1 MEIYSLDRME
11 QVAGVLSN
19 EGETAVLTSAILKEP
34 LNKMHTLE
42 LEISSL
48 ALDVQH
54 IKEENYLLLKDLSD
68 NWKCFIVREI
78 TEKHSTEEIKEVYAE
93 DSSQELIDYIVR
105 REFKDQSITLQSLL
119 NVILLG
125 SRWQVGAVDTTPAIK
140 FPVETKN
147 KTALEVLYDAVEAFN
162 MEVNFRIEV
171 TGNKI
176 TGRFVDIKKHIGAN
190 YGKRFEYT
198 KDIVSIERKVD
209 SSKIKTACIP
219 EGAVPQETEEER
231 KENKQTTEE
240 VKKPPIDITSIEWK
254 RPTNPID
261 KPKGQDF
268 IEIPE
273 ATAQWGYLKADGSK
287 TARVMYYNN
296 TECLTPE
303 DLINKAYA
311 VLKEA
316 SKPVV
321 NYKLDV
327 VDLFALTGDEELSF
341 EYVNTGDI
349 VTVIDE
355 VFNPPIELRTEI
367 INKETNLLKP
377 EESKVELGSFIRNL
391 VDSKATASLTEQI
404 NSTVSTVT
412 NGLDYIESKVVNVSN
427 DFKKFENNFNSIE
440 LAQNWVKNSDFTNDI
455 KGWNCTG
462 TLTDI
467 ADIPY
472 FTKGVL
478 LQAGQYVKQDITGAV
493 QLISTNITLSA
504 FIKGSG
510 YLEIAVTYKDKKS
523 NLQTEIYKSNLINST
538 SWERFS
544 YTSSIAIKDY
554 MAQITGISIM
564 FTATATTA
572 ITGLQLNLGLM
583 ASKYIKNSSDKFG
596 TGVYEQVKAVTNT
609 AFKQG
614 TGYVYIDEDDGIWV
628 YDKPV
633 NGRPTRATVLKGGM
647 FGIGNWN
654 NQTQSWDIRTFI
666 DGNLVNASCINTGSL
681 SANLLKAGAIQSL
694 DGSVYLNLENG
705 SFTFGGKNGRALE
718 ITENEVRIIHKDG
731 SVTVLDSEDATRNF
745 GNGTCK
751 SYHCLANVIGFTASG
766 NPDSDITIQ
775 LPDEFKG
782 RDFTAQ
788 AVLSDTFT
796 DSWNYGEPWVLQRMV
811 VYVSGQNKEAG
822 TVTVKGYRTDK
833 NYKTGDYRRKP
844 VAGMLIVLA

>member
-34 LNKMHTLE
+34 LNKMHTLD
-42 LEISSL
+42 LKVNSL
-48 ALDVQH
+48 AVDVQH

-273 ATAQWGYLKADGSK
+273 ATAQWGYLKAGGSK

-367 INKETNLLKP
+367 INKETNLLRP

-493 QLISTNITLSA
+493 QLINTNITLSA

-766 NPDSDITIQ
+766 NPDSDITVQ
-775 LPDEFKG
+775 LPDEYKG
-782 RDFTAQ
+782 KDFTAQ

-796 DSWNYGEPWVLQRMV
+796 DSWNMTESWVLQRMV

-822 TVTVKGYRTDK
+822 TVTIKGYRTDK
-833 NYKTGDYRRKP
+833 NYNTGAYRRCP

>member
-34 LNKMHTLE
+34 LNKMHTLD
-42 LEISSL
+42 LEVNSL
-48 ALDVQH
+48 AVDVQH

-119 NVILLG
+119 NVILLS

-231 KENKQTTEE
+231 KENKQATEE

-367 INKETNLLKP
+367 INKETNLLRP

-440 LAQNWVKNSDFTNDI
+440 LAQNWIKNSDFTNEI

-462 TLTDI
+462 TLI
-467 ADIPY
+467 NISDIPY
-472 FTKGVL
+472 FTNGVQ
-478 LQAGQYVKQDITGAV
+478 LQAGQYIKQDITGAV
-493 QLISTNITLSA
+493 QLINTNITLSA

-554 MAQITGISIM
+554 MAQITSISIM

-628 YDKPV
+628 YDKPI

-766 NPDSDITIQ
+766 NPDSDITVQ
-775 LPDEFKG
+775 LPDEYKG
-782 RDFTAQ
+782 KDFTAQ

-796 DSWNYGEPWVLQRMV
+796 DSWNMTESWVLQRMV

-822 TVTVKGYRTDK
+822 TVTIKGYRTDK
-833 NYKTGDYRRKP
+833 NYNTGAYRRCP

>member
-42 LEISSL
+42 LEINSL
-48 ALDVQH
+48 AVDVQH
-54 IKEENYLLLKDLSD
+54 IREENYLLLKDLSD

-349 VTVIDE
+349 VTVTDE

-493 QLISTNITLSA
+493 QLINTNITLSA

-583 ASKYIKNSSDKFG
+583 ASKYIKNASDKFG

-766 NPDSDITIQ
+766 NPDSDITVQ
-775 LPDEFKG
+775 LPDEYKG
-782 RDFTAQ
+782 KDFTAQ

-796 DSWNYGEPWVLQRMV
+796 DSWNMTESWVLQRMV

-822 TVTVKGYRTDK
+822 TVTIKGYRTDK
-833 NYKTGDYRRKP
+833 NYNTGAYRRCP

>member
-34 LNKMHTLE
+34 LNKMHTLD
-42 LEISSL
+42 LEVNSL
-48 ALDVQH
+48 AVDVQH

-367 INKETNLLKP
+367 INKETNLLRP

-472 FTKGVL
+472 FTKGVQ
-478 LQAGQYVKQDITGAV
+478 LQAGQYIKQDITGAV
-493 QLISTNITLSA
+493 QLINTNITLSA

-554 MAQITGISIM
+554 MAQITSISIM

-628 YDKPV
+628 YDKPI

-766 NPDSDITIQ
+766 NPDSDITVQ
-775 LPDEFKG
+775 LPDEYKG
-782 RDFTAQ
+782 KDFTAQ

-796 DSWNYGEPWVLQRMV
+796 DSWNMTESWVLQRMV

-822 TVTVKGYRTDK
+822 TVTIKGYRTDK
-833 NYKTGDYRRKP
+833 NYNTGAYRRCP

>member
-1 MEIYSLDRME
+1 
-11 QVAGVLSN
+11 
-19 EGETAVLTSAILKEP
+19 
-34 LNKMHTLE
+34 
-42 LEISSL
+42 
-48 ALDVQH
+48 
-54 IKEENYLLLKDLSD
+54 
-68 NWKCFIVREI
+68 
-78 TEKHSTEEIKEVYAE
+78 
-93 DSSQELIDYIVR
+93 
-105 REFKDQSITLQSLL
+105 
-119 NVILLG
+119 
-125 SRWQVGAVDTTPAIK
+125 
-140 FPVETKN
+140 
-147 KTALEVLYDAVEAFN
+147 
-162 MEVNFRIEV
+162 
-171 TGNKI
+171 
-176 TGRFVDIKKHIGAN
+176 
-190 YGKRFEYT
+190 
-198 KDIVSIERKVD
+198 
-209 SSKIKTACIP
+209 
-219 EGAVPQETEEER
+219 
-231 KENKQTTEE
+231 
-240 VKKPPIDITSIEWK
+240 
-254 RPTNPID
+254 
-261 KPKGQDF
+261 
-268 IEIPE
+268 
-273 ATAQWGYLKADGSK
+273 
-287 TARVMYYNN
+287 MYYNN

-367 INKETNLLKP
+367 INKETNLLRP

-493 QLISTNITLSA
+493 QLINTNITLSA

-510 YLEIAVTYKDKKS
+510 YLEVAVTYKDKKS

-564 FTATATTA
+564 FTAIATTA

-833 NYKTGDYRRKP
+833 NYKTGDFRRKP

>member
-34 LNKMHTLE
+34 LNKMHTLD
-42 LEISSL
+42 LEVNSL
-48 ALDVQH
+48 AVDVQH

-119 NVILLG
+119 NVILLS

-254 RPTNPID
+254 RPANPVD

-327 VDLFALTGDEELSF
+327 VDLFVLTGDEELSF

-367 INKETNLLKP
+367 INKETNLLRP

-404 NSTVSTVT
+404 NSTVSAVT

-462 TLTDI
+462 TLI
-467 ADIPY
+467 NISDIPY
-472 FTKGVL
+472 FTKGVQ
-478 LQAGQYVKQDITGAV
+478 LQAGQYIKQDIAGAV
-493 QLISTNITLSA
+493 QLINTNITLSA

-554 MAQITGISIM
+554 MAQITSISIM

-628 YDKPV
+628 YDKPI

-833 NYKTGDYRRKP
+833 NYKTGDFRRKP

>member
-34 LNKMHTLE
+34 LNKMHTLD
-42 LEISSL
+42 LEVNSL
-48 ALDVQH
+48 AVDVQH

-231 KENKQTTEE
+231 KENKETTEE

-254 RPTNPID
+254 RPANPID

-367 INKETNLLKP
+367 INKETNLLRP

-493 QLISTNITLSA
+493 QLINTNITLSA

-766 NPDSDITIQ
+766 NPDSDITVQ
-775 LPDEFKG
+775 LPDEYKG
-782 RDFTAQ
+782 KDFTAQ

-796 DSWNYGEPWVLQRMV
+796 DSWNMTESWVLQRMV

-822 TVTVKGYRTDK
+822 TVTIKGYRTDK
-833 NYKTGDYRRKP
+833 NYNTGAYRRCP

>member
-34 LNKMHTLE
+34 LNKMHTLD
-42 LEISSL
+42 LEVNSL

-54 IKEENYLLLKDLSD
+54 IREENYLLLKDLSN

-78 TEKHSTEEIKEVYAE
+78 TENHSTEEIKEVYAE

-231 KENKQTTEE
+231 KENKETTEE

-254 RPTNPID
+254 KPANPID

-367 INKETNLLKP
+367 INKETNLLRP

-391 VDSKATASLTEQI
+391 VDSESTQQIHDIISNALTGLEGLEMK
-404 NSTVSTVT
+404 VT
-412 NGLDYIESKVVNVSN
+412 DLSGNFET
-427 DFKKFENNFNSIE
+427 FKKDYSSNVMNY
-440 LAQNWVKNSDFTNDI
+440 NWVRNSDFSNSTKYFNSWNGSEFFLDKVHEVPYFDYAI
-455 KGWNCTG
+455 KSSKGNFTQEIEDGLKLLNNNVTFSAFVYGRG
-462 TLTDI
+462 TLAIEIHYQDSNGGYHFKSINSELIPQHEKWGRYSLTGAIKQDANMHKVTSI
-467 ADIPY
+467 VVSFIPY
-472 FTKGVL
+472 G
-478 LQAGQYVKQDITGAV
+478 
-493 QLISTNITLSA
+493 
-504 FIKGSG
+504 
-510 YLEIAVTYKDKKS
+510 E
-523 NLQTEIYKSNLINST
+523 
-538 SWERFS
+538 SW
-544 YTSSIAIKDY
+544 A
-554 MAQITGISIM
+554 
-564 FTATATTA
+564 
-572 ITGLQLNLGLM
+572 TGLQLNLGTNP
-583 ASKYIKNSSDKFG
+583 SRYVKNTHDKFG
-596 TGVYEQVKAVTNT
+596 TGVYEQVKAVANT

-647 FGIGNWN
+647 FGIGNWDA
-654 NQTQSWDIRTFI
+654 QTQSWDIRTFI

-766 NPDSDITIQ
+766 NPDSDITVQ
-775 LPDEFKG
+775 LPDEYKG
-782 RDFTAQ
+782 KDFTAQ

-796 DSWNYGEPWVLQRMV
+796 DSWDMTEPWVLQRMV

-822 TVTVKGYRTDK
+822 TVTIKGYRTDK
-833 NYKTGDYRRKP
+833 NYNTGSYRRRP